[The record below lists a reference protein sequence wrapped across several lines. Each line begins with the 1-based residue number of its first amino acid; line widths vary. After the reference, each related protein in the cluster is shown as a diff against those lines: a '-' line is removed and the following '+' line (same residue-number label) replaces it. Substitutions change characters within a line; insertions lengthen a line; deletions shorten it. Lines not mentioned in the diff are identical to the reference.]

1 MVRHGG
7 VWRAGV
13 IVCKRH
19 AVSVA
24 CCPLVRLLGHKGALG
39 VGVLVE
45 VAGLVVVTHVVV
57 VGGFRVRG
65 HVRIGHVRV
74 AACRLVVLV
83 LRLEVRRWRHPP
95 GPVDGV
101 SALSR
106 SRPVDA
112 HGSKH
117 HDDDQ
122 HNENGEKRPAG
133 AARPVAAVR
142 VVSFCPL
149 GRVFPIYEHVDVPT
163 ACVVLWRENV
173 HNSEALGN

>member
-1 MVRHGG
+1 M
-7 VWRAGV
+7 
-13 IVCKRH
+13 
-19 AVSVA
+19 
-24 CCPLVRLLGHKGALG
+24 RLLGHKGALG

-45 VAGLVVVTHVVV
+45 VAGLVVVAHVVI

-74 AACRLVVLV
+74 AACWLVVLV

-101 SALSR
+101 SALPR

-149 GRVFPIYEHVDVPT
+149 GRVFPIYEHVDVPLLVWFCGEKMCT
-163 ACVVLWRENV
+163 IANHW
-173 HNSEALGN
+173 AI